1 MYRCSSR
8 PGRVTLATVLAAFAA
23 CADAPPPTAP
33 IEAPAPRFAAAKEL
47 LVTNTSGGTGTGSLR
62 WAASQV
68 TGGEVIRFAPE
79 IAGQAIILDAPVV
92 LASSATIEGPT
103 DQGMTISGGNFV
115 RVFQFTHQQGEVVLR
130 NLTVANGYSDSEA
143 GAGIRSSGALRLEH
157 SSVVGNSSPEAPAL
171 FAFSASL
178 INSTVSNNSAGE
190 SGGSA
195 VATYGELVLIH
206 STVAYNNGGGISSG
220 PQVLYNS
227 IISNHPGQPNCV
239 ATSRTLQGNNLS
251 DDYSCGATIVADP
264 MLGAGSGG
272 PTPVY
277 GLTAWSPAINAGGD
291 CTLPVDQRYVP
302 RDAQCDIGAFE
313 FTDFAKRIALTVDPN
328 GIVDENGTAVLTGT
342 LRCPSAVRLD
352 LEVELAQAQKQGRA
366 TTEVSAATSRFL
378 LCDTSVRPWSVELVP
393 AGGTFQRGSA
403 QAGAVTVN
411 VDPAE
416 PPASVAQAVRLSRTR
431 K

>member
-1 MYRCSSR
+1 
-8 PGRVTLATVLAAFAA
+8 VTLAIILIASAA
-23 CADAPPPTAP
+23 CGDDPTPTAP

-62 WAASQV
+62 WAASLV

-79 IAGQAIILDAPVV
+79 IAGQTITLDATVV
-92 LASSATIEGPT
+92 LANYATIEGPA
-103 DQGMTISGGNFV
+103 DKGITISGGTYV

-130 NLTVANGYSDSEA
+130 NLTVTNGYSDPDG
-143 GAGIRSSGALRLEH
+143 GAGIHSSGALRLEH
-157 SSVVGNSSPEAPAL
+157 SSVVGNSAPEAPAL
-171 FAFSASL
+171 FAFSATL
-178 INSTVSNNSAGE
+178 INSTVANNSAGE
-190 SGGSA
+190 NGGSA
-195 VATYGELVLIH
+195 VATYGELTLIH
-206 STVAYNNGGGISSG
+206 STVAFNDGGGVSSG
-220 PQVLYNS
+220 PLVLHNS
-227 IISNHPGQPNCV
+227 IIAKHTGGPNCV
-239 ATSRTLQGNNLS
+239 ATSRTFLGNNVA

-264 MLGAGSGG
+264 MLGAGTGG

-277 GLTAWSPAINAGGD
+277 GLTPFSPAINAGAD
-291 CTLPVDQRYVP
+291 CTLPVDQRYVA

-313 FTDFAKRIALTVDPN
+313 FTDFSKLIALTVDPN
-328 GIVDENGTAVLTGT
+328 GTVTENGSAVLTGT

-352 LEVELAQAQKQGRA
+352 LEVELAQRQKQGRN
-366 TTEVSAATSRFL
+366 TFEVSAATSQFIR
-378 LCDTSVRPWSVELVP
+378 CDTSVRSWSVELVP

-416 PPASVAQAVRLSRTR
+416 PPASVAQAVKLSRSR